1 MKTVI
6 WRWSVK
12 VGDLVL
18 VTYGAA
24 GSPNVGIYVQLTE
37 WASLTR
43 ADILYSDGDVL
54 STPLCQIEVI
64 SEAR

>member
-1 MKTVI
+1 M
-6 WRWSVK
+6 K

-18 VTYGAA
+18 VSYGSA
-24 GSPNVGIYVQLTE
+24 GGDQVGIYVRLTE

-64 SEAR
+64 SESR

>member
-1 MKTVI
+1 M
-6 WRWSVK
+6 K

-18 VTYGAA
+18 VSYGSA
-24 GSPNVGIYVQLTE
+24 GGDQVGIYVQLTE

-64 SEAR
+64 SESR

>member
-1 MKTVI
+1 M
-6 WRWSVK
+6 K

-18 VTYGAA
+18 VTYGSA
-24 GSPNVGIYVQLTE
+24 GGDQVGIYVQLTE

-43 ADILYSDGDVL
+43 ADILYSDDGDVL

-64 SEAR
+64 SESR

>member
-1 MKTVI
+1 
-6 WRWSVK
+6 VK

-18 VTYGAA
+18 VSYGSA
-24 GSPNVGIYVQLTE
+24 GGDQVGIYVRLTE

>member
-1 MKTVI
+1 
-6 WRWSVK
+6 VK

-18 VTYGAA
+18 VSYGSAGGDQVGTY
-24 GSPNVGIYVQLTE
+24 VRLTE
-37 WASLTR
+37 WAPETR

-64 SEAR
+64 SESR

>member
-1 MKTVI
+1 M
-6 WRWSVK
+6 K

-18 VTYGAA
+18 VTYGSA
-24 GSPNVGIYVQLTE
+24 GGDQVGIYVQLTE

-43 ADILYSDGDVL
+43 ADILYSDGEVC

-64 SEAR
+64 SESR

>member
-1 MKTVI
+1 
-6 WRWSVK
+6 VK

-18 VTYGAA
+18 VSYGGA
-24 GSPNVGIYVQLTE
+24 GRDHVGIYVRLTE

-64 SEAR
+64 SESR

>member
-1 MKTVI
+1 M
-6 WRWSVK
+6 K

-18 VTYGAA
+18 VTYGSA
-24 GSPNVGIYVQLTE
+24 GGDQVGIYVQLTE

-43 ADILYSDGDVL
+43 ADILYSDGDVC

-64 SEAR
+64 SESR

>member
-1 MKTVI
+1 M
-6 WRWSVK
+6 K

-18 VTYGAA
+18 VSYGSA
-24 GSPNVGIYVQLTE
+24 GGDQVGIYVRLTE

>member
-1 MKTVI
+1 M
-6 WRWSVK
+6 R

-18 VTYGAA
+18 VSYGSAGGDQVGTYVR
-24 GSPNVGIYVQLTE
+24 PTE
-37 WASLTR
+37 YAPETR

-64 SEAR
+64 SESR